1 MVRVA
6 TKVAAAA
13 ACMACAAEAFAP
25 AGGLGLRPVST
36 EARLKSSGPRL
47 RSAPTKLKMTIDV
60 KTKADTR
67 RCVALLFFAP
77 KVFNF
82 VNSRCGAIF
91 GGLFA
96 NSS

>member
-47 RSAPTKLKMTIDV
+47 RSAPTKLKMAIDV

-67 RCVALLFFAP
+67 RCVALLFLDP
-77 KVFNF
+77 KVCNL
-82 VNSRCGAIF
+82 V
-91 GGLFA
+91 
-96 NSS
+96 SSG